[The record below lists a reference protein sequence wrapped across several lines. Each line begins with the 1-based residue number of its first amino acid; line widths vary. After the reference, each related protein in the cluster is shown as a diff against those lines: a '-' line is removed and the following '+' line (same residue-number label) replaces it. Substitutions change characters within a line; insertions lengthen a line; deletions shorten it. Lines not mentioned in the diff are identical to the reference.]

1 MKLSIIHYVDS
12 RSSSRCSSAHGKMD
26 PGRESWNCNLWKREK
41 EREDCTNRTWIIFH
55 PLHPIS
61 FSLLLIFNDG
71 KYEWNEWKCGGVDI
85 KYFIFSRFSFNY
97 CTRWISPSEM
107 CKLKMMLTK
116 RIIFFFLL
124 PFHFAPGSLHR
135 IKTRVYVCV
144 CLNYAGKWIIY
155 RKFHISLSHNASGIK
170 EVGKR
175 CALILNFD
183 TSNVSSYSLPPHTS
197 R

>member
-1 MKLSIIHYVDS
+1 MEKWIQVVNRGIVIFE
-12 RSSSRCSSAHGKMD
+12 
-26 PGRESWNCNLWKREK
+26 RER
-41 EREDCTNRTWIIFH
+41 EREDFTNRTWIIFH
-55 PLHPIS
+55 PLHSVS

-85 KYFIFSRFSFNY
+85 KYFISSRFSFNY

-135 IKTRVYVCV
+135 IKTRVCVCV
-144 CLNYAGKWIIY
+144 CVFKLRRKMDYLSQISPLSRTMPVELKKW
-155 RKFHISLSHNASGIK
+155 
-170 EVGKR
+170 
-175 CALILNFD
+175 
-183 TSNVSSYSLPPHTS
+183 VSDVP
-197 R
+197 